1 MQTMPSLVGRPSVFL
16 NSFLLKLNKNMGVEG
31 AAGNL
36 LFVLLKCHI
45 SQQSS
50 SFSAWRYCYIRT
62 TVGLTQF
69 SICRQMDVLCRG
81 LSTEDCE
88 TTNYN
93 PAAFSYLDIFPPMC
107 LWVLSCTQVEGA
119 KRCLVRK
126 QRLNLVSEGSL
137 TAQKIPCA
145 GVDTV
150 LGWDGVADAH
160 LELDGATF
168 TQAVVSL
175 DLVVGFFFW
184 WLFGDFF
191 FCNWLLKKKKILNR
205 GDSQHI
211 CWKLLHQRRKGKKRA
226 IPPLVTDDGSKLG
239 DPVIQPSLLFPPP
252 CRELTSR
259 SPWHWLCHSHTAEA
273 RLLGS

>member
-137 TAQKIPCA
+137 TAQKIPCVW
-145 GVDTV
+145 VDTV

-175 DLVVGFFFW
+175 DLVVGFFF
-184 WLFGDFF
+184 GDYLEIFF
-191 FCNWLLKKKKILNR
+191 F
-205 GDSQHI
+205 
-211 CWKLLHQRRKGKKRA
+211 
-226 IPPLVTDDGSKLG
+226 VTDS
-239 DPVIQPSLLFPPP
+239 
-252 CRELTSR
+252 
-259 SPWHWLCHSHTAEA
+259 
-273 RLLGS
+273 

>member
-36 LFVLLKCHI
+36 LFVLLKCRI

-62 TVGLTQF
+62 AVGLTQF

-119 KRCLVRK
+119 KRSLVRQ
-126 QRLNLVSEGSL
+126 QRPNLKSGGSL
-137 TAQKIPCA
+137 SAQKLPCTW
-145 GVDTV
+145 VDTV
-150 LGWDGVADAH
+150 FGWDGVAHALLIWMEPHSHSGVSRNSGGCLFVCFCDY
-160 LELDGATF
+160 LEL
-168 TQAVVSL
+168 
-175 DLVVGFFFW
+175 
-184 WLFGDFF
+184 F
-191 FCNWLLKKKKILNR
+191 FCNSKKKKINDR
-205 GDSQHI
+205 GDVNTS
-211 CWKLLHQRRKGKKRA
+211 A
-226 IPPLVTDDGSKLG
+226 ES
-239 DPVIQPSLLFPPP
+239 FF
-252 CRELTSR
+252 TSR
-259 SPWHWLCHSHTAEA
+259 FPWHCPCHSHTAEA
-273 RLLGS
+273 RLSES